1 MIEDGI
7 IIAVDESGVPP
18 AGLPV
23 VDLGDRTLLPG
34 LVDAHVHLVLP
45 GVPDP
50 VAAAAAP
57 EGKLLMNAR
66 QAASRCLDAGI
77 TTVRDLGDR
86 DYVTLR
92 LREELALRPHEG
104 PHLLVSGPPITTAQ
118 GHCWFLG
125 GALEDPA
132 GLPEAVR
139 HRATRDVDFIKIMA
153 SGGEITPGSRS
164 WQPQFTAAELRSVV
178 VESHRL
184 GLSVAAHAHAVD
196 AIEGALAAGV
206 DTIEHGTFRTPA
218 GVEPDRRLIERVA
231 EAGIPVSVTTGFSPA
246 GPPLDESARSRI
258 ERTLAAAV
266 DMRDAGVRIVCASD
280 AGISDQKQH
289 GLLPYSV
296 IRLVEAGFSPVEALR
311 AATSTAAEACGL
323 ARKGRVAPGFDADL
337 LVVTGDPLR
346 DITTITA
353 VVAVYRG
360 GRCVR
365 EFESRKGSPGAS
377 NGRAVPWS

>member
-1 MIEDGI
+1 MRSPLVVVEDGVI
-7 IIAVDESGVPP
+7 VAVDENGVPP
-18 AGLPV
+18 AGMPV

-57 EGKLLMNAR
+57 EATLLMNALR
-66 QAASRCLDAGI
+66 AAASCLDVGI

-92 LREELALRPHEG
+92 LREEIALRPHAG
-104 PHLLVSGPPITTAQ
+104 PHLLVSGPPITTAR

-125 GALEDPA
+125 GALESPA
-132 GLPEAVR
+132 GLTEAVR
-139 HRATRDVDFIKIMA
+139 VRATRGVDLIKIMA

-164 WQPQFTAAELRSVV
+164 WQAQYTAAELRSVV

-184 GLSVAAHAHAVD
+184 GLPVAAHAHAVD
-196 AIEGALAAGV
+196 AMERALAAGV
-206 DTIEHGTFRTPA
+206 DTVEHGTFRTPT

-231 EAGIPVSVTTGFSPA
+231 EARLPVSVTTGFSPA
-246 GPPLDESARSRI
+246 GPPLDESARVRI

-289 GLLPYSV
+289 GLLPHGV
-296 IRLVEAGFSPVEALR
+296 IRLVEAGFSSAEALR

-323 ARKGRVAPGFDADL
+323 VRKGRVAPGFDADL
-337 LVVTGDPLR
+337 LAVTGDPLR
-346 DITTITA
+346 DITAILA
-353 VVAVYRG
+353 VAAVYRG
-360 GRCVR
+360 GRRVR
-365 EFESRKGSPGAS
+365 CFGSKNTPEFRF
-377 NGRAVPWS
+377 